1 MTSSLPEHRVD
12 VVEAGAC
19 VQPHWIGCEIGKN
32 LQFDTESLEAY
43 CLADRDARV
52 YDAFVVAAAVEFCDR
67 TKARPSTGWGRELT
81 LRVPVHDPGHW
92 SSSAVSRTL
101 HDALTFLTGDRWR
114 VSFVGR
120 KMRVP
125 SLSQGK
131 FDFPDDPCAVM
142 PFSDGL
148 DSYVVAKLTERRLG
162 HRLIRVRLGS
172 KPQRQDR
179 TQVPFASVP
188 YSVHS
193 DKPRLIET
201 SVRSRGFKFA
211 LISAIAAYLS
221 QAQQIIVPESGQGV
235 VGPALV
241 PVGQI
246 YEDYRCHPRFT
257 GYMETFVLALFGHKV
272 RYAYPRLWCTKGET
286 LAEFLGRYPGDMG
299 WKDTRSCWQQQRQ
312 VSVSGRF
319 RQCGICAACLLR
331 RMSIHAV
338 GSSEDTETYV
348 WENLSAVRF
357 EEGAAPAFKNKQPK
371 GALYEYAI
379 AGTRHLDDLANLLG
393 SGTDQTSLDQQ
404 SFWLSRSLKI
414 PEEETRARLER
425 LLGQH
430 KEEWKNFIESL
441 GPKSFVTQWV

>member
-19 VQPHWIGCEIGKN
+19 TQPHWIRCEIGKN
-32 LQFDTESLEAY
+32 LQFDTESLEVY
-43 CLADRDARV
+43 CLADWDARV

-67 TKARPSTGWGRELT
+67 TKARPSTGWGREFT

-101 HDALTFLTGDRWR
+101 HDALTFLTNDRWQI
-114 VSFVGR
+114 SFVGR
-120 KMRVP
+120 KMREP
-125 SLSQGK
+125 SLSQGN
-131 FDFPDDPCAVM
+131 FDFPDGPCTVM

-148 DSYVVAKLTERRLG
+148 DSYVVAKLMERKLG

-172 KPQRQDR
+172 KPQRQHR
-179 TQVPFASVP
+179 TQVPFAAVP
-188 YSVHS
+188 YRVRC

-257 GYMETFVLALFGHKV
+257 DHMETFVLALFGHKV
-272 RYAYPRLWCTKGET
+272 RYTYPRLW
-286 LAEFLGRYPGDMG
+286 
-299 WKDTRSCWQQQRQ
+299 
-312 VSVSGRF
+312 
-319 RQCGICAACLLR
+319 
-331 RMSIHAV
+331 
-338 GSSEDTETYV
+338 
-348 WENLSAVRF
+348 
-357 EEGAAPAFKNKQPK
+357 
-371 GALYEYAI
+371 
-379 AGTRHLDDLANLLG
+379 
-393 SGTDQTSLDQQ
+393 
-404 SFWLSRSLKI
+404 
-414 PEEETRARLER
+414 
-425 LLGQH
+425 
-430 KEEWKNFIESL
+430 
-441 GPKSFVTQWV
+441 

>member
-12 VVEAGAC
+12 VVEVGARA
-19 VQPHWIGCEIGKN
+19 QPHWIRCEIGEN
-32 LQFDTESLEAY
+32 LQFDTEVLEAY
-43 CLADRDARV
+43 CLANRDARV
-52 YDAFVVAAAVEFCDR
+52 YDAFVVAAAIEFCDR
-67 TKARPSTGWGRELT
+67 TKARPSTGWGRDFT
-81 LRVPVHDPGHW
+81 LCVPVHDPEHW
-92 SSSAVSRTL
+92 SSPAVSQTL
-101 HDALTFLTGDRWR
+101 YDALTSLTNDRWQI
-114 VSFVGR
+114 SFVGR
-120 KMRVP
+120 NASFHP
-125 SLSQGK
+125 PNQSNFNFL
-131 FDFPDDPCAVM
+131 DDACAVM

-148 DSYVVAKLTERRLG
+148 DSYEVAKLMERKLG
-162 HRLIRVRLGS
+162 HRPIRVRLGS
-172 KPQRQDR
+172 KLQKRHK
-179 TQVPFASVP
+179 TQGTFAAVP
-188 YSVHS
+188 YRVRC
-193 DKPRLIET
+193 DKPRLVET

-241 PVGQI
+241 PVGQV

-257 GYMETFVLALFGHKV
+257 DHMETFVSALFDYKV
-272 RYAYPRLWCTKGET
+272 CYIHPRLWCTKGET
-286 LAEFLGRYPGDMG
+286 LAEFLDRCPGDVG

-312 VSVSGRF
+312 VSVSGSF

-338 GSSEDTETYV
+338 SRSEDTETYV

-357 EEGAAPAFKNKQPK
+357 EEGAAPAFENKQPK

-393 SGTDQTSLDQQ
+393 SGADQTGLDQQ
-404 SFWLSRSLKI
+404 SFWLSRSLRI
-414 PEEETRARLER
+414 PEEETRSRLGR
-425 LLGQH
+425 LLGRH
-430 KEEWKNFIESL
+430 KEEWENFIKSL

>member
-19 VQPHWIGCEIGKN
+19 AQPHWIGCEIGKN
-32 LQFDTESLEAY
+32 LQFDTESLESY

-52 YDAFVVAAAVEFCDR
+52 YDAFVVAASVEFCDR
-67 TKARPSTGWGRELT
+67 TKARPSTSWGRELT
-81 LRVPVHDPGHW
+81 LRVPVHDLGHW
-92 SSSAVSRTL
+92 GSPAVSRTL
-101 HDALTFLTGDRWR
+101 HDALTFLTNDRWQI
-114 VSFVGR
+114 SFVER
-120 KMRVP
+120 KMREP
-125 SLSQGK
+125 LLSQRN
-131 FDFPDDPCAVM
+131 FDFPDGSCAVM
-142 PFSDGL
+142 SFSDGL
-148 DSYVVAKLTERRLG
+148 DSYVVAKLMERRPD

-172 KPQRQDR
+172 KQQKRHKTR
-179 TQVPFASVP
+179 IPFAAVP
-188 YSVHS
+188 YRVHC
-193 DKPRLIET
+193 DKPRLVET

-257 GYMETFVLALFGHKV
+257 GYMETFVFALFGHKV
-272 RYAYPRLWCTKGET
+272 RYTYPRLWCTKGET

-312 VSVSGRF
+312 VSVSGTF
-319 RQCGICAACLLR
+319 RQCGICAACMLR

-338 GSSEDTETYV
+338 GRSEDTETYV
-348 WENLSAVRF
+348 WEDLKKARF
-357 EEGAAPAFKNKQPK
+357 EEGAALAFKNKQSR
-371 GALYEYAI
+371 GALHEYAI
-379 AGTRHLDDLANLLG
+379 AGTLHLDHLASFLG
-393 SGTDQTSLDQQ
+393 SSVGRTGLGQQ

-414 PEEETRARLER
+414 PEEETRVRLER
-425 LLGQH
+425 LLAQH
-430 KEEWKNFIESL
+430 KEEWENFIESL
-441 GPKSFVTQWV
+441 GPKSFVAQWV

>member
-12 VVEAGAC
+12 VVEVGAC
-19 VQPHWIGCEIGKN
+19 AQPHWVRCEIGKN
-32 LQFDTESLEAY
+32 LQFDTEGLESY

-52 YDAFVVAAAVEFCDR
+52 YDAFVVAASVEFCDR
-67 TKARPSTGWGRELT
+67 TKARPSTGWGREFT

-101 HDALTFLTGDRWR
+101 HDALTFLTNDRWQI
-114 VSFVGR
+114 SFVGR
-120 KMRVP
+120 KMREP
-125 SLSQGK
+125 SLSQGN
-131 FDFPDDPCAVM
+131 FDFPDGPCAVM

-148 DSYVVAKLTERRLG
+148 DSYVVAKLMERKLG
-162 HRLIRVRLGS
+162 HRLIRVRLGP
-172 KPQRQDR
+172 KLQKQHRM
-179 TQVPFASVP
+179 QVPFAAVP
-188 YSVHS
+188 YRVRC

-257 GYMETFVLALFGHKV
+257 DHMETFVLALFGHKV

-286 LAEFLGRYPGDMG
+286 LAEFLDRYPGDMG

-348 WENLSAVRF
+348 WENLNAVRF
-357 EEGAAPAFKNKQPK
+357 EEGAALAFKNKQSR
-371 GALYEYAI
+371 GALHEYAI
-379 AGTRHLDDLANLLG
+379 AGTLHLDHLASLLG
-393 SGTDQTSLDQQ
+393 SSVGRTDLDQQ

-414 PEEETRARLER
+414 TEEETRARLER

-430 KEEWKNFIESL
+430 KEEWENFIESL

>member
-19 VQPHWIGCEIGKN
+19 AQSHWTRCEIGEN
-32 LQFDTESLEAY
+32 LQFDTEVLEAY
-43 CLADRDARV
+43 CLADWDARV
-52 YDAFVVAAAVEFCDR
+52 YDAFVVAAAIEFCDR
-67 TKARPSTGWGRELT
+67 TKARPSTGWGRAFT

-92 SSSAVSRTL
+92 SSPAVSRTL
-101 HDALTFLTGDRWR
+101 HNALTFLTNDRWQI
-114 VSFVGR
+114 SFVGR
-120 KMRVP
+120 NASFYLP
-125 SLSQGK
+125 SQSN
-131 FDFPDDPCAVM
+131 FDFPDDAYAVI

-148 DSYVVAKLTERRLG
+148 DSYVVAKLMERKPG

-172 KPQRQDR
+172 KPQKRHTTRD
-179 TQVPFASVP
+179 TFAAVP
-188 YSVHS
+188 YRIRC

-221 QAQQIIVPESGQGV
+221 QTWRIIVPESGQGAI
-235 VGPALV
+235 GPTLV
-241 PVGQI
+241 PVGQA
-246 YEDYRCHPRFT
+246 YKDYRCHPRFT
-257 GYMETFVLALFGHKV
+257 DHMENFVLALFGHKV
-272 RYAYPRLWCTKGET
+272 RYTYPRLWCTKGET
-286 LAEFLGRYPGDMG
+286 LAEFLDRSPDEMG

-319 RQCGICAACLLR
+319 RQCGICAACMLR
-331 RMSIHAV
+331 RMSIHTV

-357 EEGAAPAFKNKQPK
+357 EEGAAPAFKSKQSR
-371 GALYEYAI
+371 GALHEYAI
-379 AGTRHLDDLANLLG
+379 AGTLHLDHLASLLG
-393 SGTDQTSLDQQ
+393 SSAGRTGLDQQ

-430 KEEWKNFIESL
+430 KEEWENFVESL